1 MFSYCEKNKWKYFIL
16 WVSQV
21 ILFYFVAFLQTS
33 EQVPAT
39 QTAWDVILVSDLFIV
54 QLPDSSM
61 WLVKTLVCW
70 FCPAESGKLSKVFFL
85 RPCFCFVLGFVTH
98 ESESRTENM
107 LQCNWRFSNFLLSL
121 SLSLRTPHSW
131 ISVQL
136 WWNQFLRLLKKLVHL
151 NKFKEEKTEKDKRG
165 YRHILPIQLA

>member
-1 MFSYCEKNKWKYFIL
+1 M
-16 WVSQV
+16 
-21 ILFYFVAFLQTS
+21 AFLQTS

-70 FCPAESGKLSKVFFL
+70 FCPAESGKLSKVFVL

-121 SLSLRTPHSW
+121 SLSVRPTLEFQSSCDETSSSDCLKNWFIWTNSRKKRQKKTRGATDIFYPFSW
-131 ISVQL
+131 HKSFYTFETVGFCL
-136 WWNQFLRLLKKLVHL
+136 W
-151 NKFKEEKTEKDKRG
+151 
-165 YRHILPIQLA
+165 

>member
-1 MFSYCEKNKWKYFIL
+1 MEIFYSVSFTSHIVLLCGFSANIRTSTSHTNCLGCHLSFRP
-16 WVSQV
+16 
-21 ILFYFVAFLQTS
+21 FV
-33 EQVPAT
+33 
-39 QTAWDVILVSDLFIV
+39 V

-85 RPCFCFVLGFVTH
+85 RPCSCFVLGFVTH

-151 NKFKEEKTEKDKRG
+151 NKFEEEKTEKDKRG